1 MVAAFWKLSKHYL
14 LYSELNHIFNI
25 PVSSAARHLLCI
37 QYIHMSISTCMFTV
51 LLLLALLL
59 MTSCVCVETNHTRGD
74 QKHGA
79 CLICHSVGSKRQLC
93 TKPKNTKHSRTI
105 IFSPKSIV
113 HIYVAYSDVLTYGY
127 VFKIRMVIWVE
138 KQPSRGSSNFHD
150 LGFPSTFIA
159 ALARSHA
166 AKQRFTSSD
175 CEFLKLMRFS
185 SRNLRDFVPSC

>member
-1 MVAAFWKLSKHYL
+1 MRVWKPIIQGATKNM
-14 LYSELNHIFNI
+14 ER
-25 PVSSAARHLLCI
+25 VS
-37 QYIHMSISTCMFTV
+37 YVM
-51 LLLLALLL
+51 
-59 MTSCVCVETNHTRGD
+59 
-74 QKHGA
+74 
-79 CLICHSVGSKRQLC
+79 SVGSKRQLC
-93 TKPKNTKHSRTI
+93 AKPKNTKHSRTI

-113 HIYVAYSDVLTYGY
+113 HIYFAYSYVLTYGY

-185 SRNLRDFVPSC
+185 SRNLRDFVPSLLDEILYAELFRGMSCLCQL

>member
-1 MVAAFWKLSKHYL
+1 M
-14 LYSELNHIFNI
+14 HI
-25 PVSSAARHLLCI
+25 
-37 QYIHMSISTCMFTV
+37 YTCVFSV
-51 LLLLALLL
+51 LLLLALLV
-59 MTSCVCVETNHTRGD
+59 TSCARVETNHTRGD

-79 CLICHSVGSKRQLC
+79 CLICHVGRQQKAALRKAKKYQTFTYNNIFTQIYSPYLLRILVC
-93 TKPKNTKHSRTI
+93 T
-105 IFSPKSIV
+105 
-113 HIYVAYSDVLTYGY
+113 HIWLY

-185 SRNLRDFVPSC
+185 SRNLRDFVPSLLDEILYAELF